1 MDSED
6 TVFRL
11 QTLSGLD
18 EKYRFAVNVLK
29 NRFAFVEGNDASSES
44 LTMLH
49 NLFEPSEQTEVSESG
64 AAIRDKVNVDPGVRN
79 NNAYKNMDRRTINY
93 EAGGGRLQV
102 TSFSGGSLFLNGE
115 LLNFPAGLSG
125 EPVATTA
132 MDPQRDYYLSV
143 GGSMVPVVTGPPRA
157 AGVLAPGQELS
168 LLSSARG
175 ANLIH
180 NGSFE
185 QGLWNREVKDFHNY
199 DKNPV
204 LGMRIAEG
212 RSEGTKSIQL
222 EAARHIAATTQ
233 NDIPVNPGSSY
244 LLSIDYQSPNGGNG
258 EYEVSFNPG
267 GTLTK
272 ETLTMSD
279 TKWPVSYTHLRA
291 HETRH
296 DLVCRLLLEKKKI
309 NRSTSI
315 TLTPPPLTT
324 HYSTIHLKNK

>member
-1 MDSED
+1 MS
-6 TVFRL
+6 VVA
-11 QTLSGLD
+11 S
-18 EKYRFAVNVLK
+18 YRA
-29 NRFAFVEGNDASSES
+29 
-44 LTMLH
+44 T
-49 NLFEPSEQTEVSESG
+49 
-64 AAIRDKVNVDPGVRN
+64 
-79 NNAYKNMDRRTINY
+79 
-93 EAGGGRLQV
+93 GGGGFDSVDAPLKPGRNTFEFRDPV
-102 TSFSGGSLFLNGE
+102 YTFSNL
-115 LLNFPAGLSG
+115 
-125 EPVATTA
+125 
-132 MDPQRDYYLSV
+132 
-143 GGSMVPVVTGPPRA
+143 VP
-157 AGVLAPGQELS
+157 
-168 LLSSARG
+168 
-175 ANLIH
+175 

-185 QGLWNREVKDFHNY
+185 QGPWNEKVLDFHNY

-222 EAARHIAATTQ
+222 EAARHIAATAQ
-233 NDIPVNPGSSY
+233 NGMPVNPGSSY